1 MLKKLFITLVISLCL
16 AFQANAY
23 TDNYLC
29 AMYEKIRIRNV
40 DRVLAVGIRRVYQA
54 SIETYV
60 LGFGTPI
67 KTTIDAIK
75 LTEENI
81 SKRRTLQCK
90 GITIGHVRF
99 YELSNLGL
107 KSGLFVIES
116 GDKSASTYIEID

>member
-1 MLKKLFITLVISLCL
+1 MLKKLFISFVIAFSF

-40 DRVLAVGIRRVYQA
+40 DRVLAVGIRRIYQA
-54 SIETYV
+54 SVETYV

-67 KTTIDAIK
+67 KTTINDIK
-75 LTEENI
+75 LTEDNI
-81 SKRRTLQCK
+81 SKRRTLQCR
-90 GITIGHVRF
+90 GVTIGHVRF

-107 KSGLFVIES
+107 KNGLFVIES